1 MDDEQK
7 QLRAL
12 SRSSQA
18 EGLLNNDLLKDAF
31 AEIDS
36 ALIERWRGTE
46 DPLSRDALWQAAQIN
61 KQVQTILKAHVQRG
75 KVAKATL
82 DKLSNVTGM
91 DRPQKFNIV

>member
-12 SRSSQA
+12 SRASQA

-31 AEIDS
+31 AEIDA

-46 DPLSRDALWQAAQIN
+46 DPQARDALWQAAQIN
-61 KQVQTILKAHVQRG
+61 KQVQSILKRHVQSG
-75 KVAKATL
+75 KVAKASL
-82 DKLSNVTGM
+82 DKLSNVVGM
-91 DRPQKFNIV
+91 DRPVKYAT